1 MVCGT
6 QLSLQRGGFWLFD
19 LEEETVLRL
28 VKLSFF
34 TFFLNFITLAQAEET
49 ACGLGNDL
57 SWVKELNLQAETLSK
72 ASQQEAQA
80 IVEIATK
87 AASQGKQCA
96 VVQNLV
102 HQGEK
107 SVRQTLTHAHPN
119 LAKDEDTIRYPKLLV
134 FVSFSMSLESI
145 KTLGAHV
152 NQLGGKLVLRGLI
165 NGSFRETAQKLKDL
179 QEEVIIDPPLF
190 EAYQV
195 ERVPTFVLKQ
205 KNTDKAEEAVT
216 HDRLIGNVS
225 LEYVL
230 EQFSS
235 SGETHQEAAE
245 MLHVLR
251 KQP

>member
-1 MVCGT
+1 M
-6 QLSLQRGGFWLFD
+6 
-19 LEEETVLRL
+19 LRV

-34 TFFLNFITLAQAEET
+34 IFWMSLITLARAEKT
-49 ACGLGNDL
+49 ACSLDHDL
-57 SWVKELNLQAETLSK
+57 SWVRELNLQAEKLSTS
-72 ASQQEAQA
+72 SQQNAQT

-119 LAKDEDTIRYPKLLV
+119 LAKDEDNIRYPKLLV
-134 FVSFSMSLESI
+134 FVSFSMPRESL
-145 KTLGAHV
+145 KALGTHV
-152 NQLGGKLVLRGLI
+152 NQLGGRLVLRGLL
-165 NGSFRETAQKLKDL
+165 NGNFRETAQKLKDL
-179 QEEVIIDPPLF
+179 QEEVVIDPPLF

-195 ERVPTFVLKQ
+195 EHVPTFVLRQ
-205 KNTDKAEEAVT
+205 KNTERAEEEVI
-216 HDRLIGNVS
+216 HDRLVGNVS
-225 LEYVL
+225 LEYAL
-230 EQFSS
+230 EQFTS

-251 KQP
+251 EKS